1 MTTKISGART
11 LLVGL
16 SLALVATLVGVD
28 IWMRLNSRPPGPS
41 ARDTTGKKSTEKEEP
56 NKLLKLEPGA
66 QRNIGLARQTAEIR
80 NVVTTLQVTG
90 SVGPNETRVAHIR
103 PLTDGRILDVLV
115 TLGDTVRAGQTLAIY
130 DNIELGELL
139 GQYSVGLAE
148 LEKARAGADVSQKS
162 LERARNLVA
171 LGAVAQAEVE
181 RRSAEYAGATAAIN
195 TQRAQL
201 ARIEEKMHRYGL
213 TDADIKQQ
221 PAEASQEHREV
232 SRTMVKA
239 PFGGVI
245 TKYDLAEGEVVGA
258 DRELF
263 TVADLSTVWVQ
274 ADLYEKDIA
283 SVKKNLTVKISVDAF
298 PGESFQGRITYIS
311 DVLDPKTRTTKV
323 RCEVANPSG
332 RLKLDMFATIVI
344 PTPQGRTAIMV
355 PSAAIQQI
363 NDQAVVFV
371 AVSANE
377 FERRNITLGTRD
389 GDWVE
394 IVNGLKA
401 KETVVT
407 TGSFDLKSLLLRG
420 QIGEA
425 E

>member
-1 MTTKISGART
+1 MTTKTNGRRILLLGIA
-11 LLVGL
+11 LILVAALVG
-16 SLALVATLVGVD
+16 TD
-28 IWMRLNSRPPGPS
+28 IWMRISRPAVPLAANTTEQKGP
-41 ARDTTGKKSTEKEEP
+41 AKKDES
-56 NKLLKLEPGA
+56 NKPLILEPGA
-66 QRNIGLARQTAEIR
+66 QKNIGLERQTVETR
-80 NVVTTLQVTG
+80 NVVETLQVTG

-103 PLTDGRILDVLV
+103 PLSEGRILEVLV
-115 TLGDTVRAGQTLAIY
+115 TLGDTVKAGQTLAVY

-139 GQYSVGLAE
+139 GQYSVGLSELDKATAAAE
-148 LEKARAGADVSQKS
+148 ASQKS

-181 RRSAEYAGATAAIN
+181 RRSAEHAGGIANIN

-201 ARIEEKMHRYGL
+201 ARIEEKMHRFGL

-221 PAEASQEHREV
+221 PAEASREHREV
-232 SRTMVKA
+232 SRTTVKA

-283 SVKKNLTVKISVDAF
+283 SVKKNSTVKISVDAF

-311 DVLDPKTRTTKV
+311 DILDPKTRTTKV
-323 RCEVANPSG
+323 RCEVANPAG
-332 RLKLDMFATIVI
+332 RLKLDMFATIII
-344 PTPQGRTAIMV
+344 PTPQGRTAVMV
-355 PSAAIQQI
+355 PSTAIQQI
-363 NDQAVVFV
+363 DDQAVVFV
-371 AVSANE
+371 AVAATE
-377 FERRNITLGTRD
+377 FQRRNVSVGSRE

-394 IVNGLKA
+394 IVTGLKA